1 MRKIWI
7 VGLATII
14 LAGCAAL
21 PRGESTFTEMEDSD
35 MNENTSAVDTLPGQL
50 LFDFQSGTP
59 SWSSVDD
66 SVMGGVSQSASRV
79 LDEGVLEF
87 SGTMSLENNGG
98 FASIRSPWNPIDL
111 SEYDGILIRVLGDG
125 QVYRLRIRTAA
136 TGSEVAYNS
145 LFETQDGEWTT
156 VYIPFET
163 MIPTFRG
170 FRAPVGG
177 LDARAVTSLGLMLSD
192 KQPGA
197 FSLQVDWIRAV
208 SEGEILTRLMPTQ
221 EA

>member
-7 VGLATII
+7 IGLAAIF
-14 LAGCAAL
+14 LAGCASL
-21 PRGESTFTEMEDSD
+21 PSGKLTNSLMED
-35 MNENTSAVDTLPGQL
+35 NEMKDNTSAGDVLPGEL
-50 LFDFQSGTP
+50 LFDFQPGTP
-59 SWSSVDD
+59 AWSSVND
-66 SVMGGVSQSASRV
+66 SVMGGVSQSASRI
-79 LDEGVLEF
+79 LEEGALEF

-98 FASIRSPWNPIDL
+98 FASVRSPWNPIDL

-136 TGSEVAYNS
+136 TGPEVAYNS
-145 LFETQDGEWTT
+145 LFETRDGEWTT

-163 MIPTFRG
+163 MIPTLRG
-170 FRAPVGG
+170 FRFPAGQ
-177 LDARAVTSLGLMLSD
+177 LDPGSITSLGLMLSD
-192 KQPGA
+192 KQPGD

-208 SEGEILTRLMPTQ
+208 SEGEILTRLAPTQ